1 MIVCKT
7 IVYVVVLV
15 VFTVKVDGDEQNLT
29 IPSFAGEEYHTKET
43 SMEHLLLRTNEIEQK
58 QCDVTET
65 INNMLQ
71 NIEQIRESIDEKLA
85 LQAILSDRLQMTISQ
100 LGDMIGLNLT
110 ALQIQSNIAIK
121 KVQETI
127 SQKMLHQQKLY
138 EGLPASIN
146 QLSETLA
153 QNLTALQSST
163 IMKDQESLD
172 QKLSLLE
179 KLSEELPSTI
189 NESVNQLRK
198 TLDQNFTALQ
208 TQVNATI
215 KQDRESTNEM
225 LTEIAG
231 TINQLIKTINHN
243 YMTLE
248 TRLNKIQSEQNAS
261 KKYAQMQLEI
271 QLQESKKDF
280 KMLMLKSGFNLQG
293 ISFRSCGENPSKR
306 SGKYLIQPSKNDE
319 PFLGYCE
326 QTAFGGGWLVIQYR
340 YDGSVD
346 FYRNWTEYRNG
357 FGSVDGEF
365 WLGLEYLYQLTSL
378 RKHELLVELKD
389 FNGNYKY
396 ARYSEFA
403 ISSEEEQYSLTKL
416 GSYTGTAG
424 DSLLY
429 HKGKKFSTKD
439 RDNDP
444 WQTTDCA
451 NQCQGGWWYGF
462 CAHTNLNGM
471 RIDNVTEESMTWF
484 HYNKS
489 WQGMARSRMLIR
501 ET

>member
-1 MIVCKT
+1 
-7 IVYVVVLV
+7 
-15 VFTVKVDGDEQNLT
+15 
-29 IPSFAGEEYHTKET
+29 
-43 SMEHLLLRTNEIEQK
+43 
-58 QCDVTET
+58 
-65 INNMLQ
+65 
-71 NIEQIRESIDEKLA
+71 KLA

-138 EGLPASIN
+138 ESIN

-163 IMKDQESLD
+163 MMKDQESLD

-225 LTEIAG
+225 LTEIAASK
-231 TINQLIKTINHN
+231 NDLAR
-243 YMTLE
+243 YMTISGLDF
-248 TRLNKIQSEQNAS
+248 QS
-261 KKYAQMQLEI
+261 
-271 QLQESKKDF
+271 
-280 KMLMLKSGFNLQG
+280 
-293 ISFRSCGENPSKR
+293 ISFESCKENLSKR
-306 SGKYLIQPSKNDE
+306 SGKYLIQPTENDE
-319 PFLGYCE
+319 PFLGYCA

-346 FYRNWTEYRNG
+346 FSRNWTEYRNG
-357 FGSVDGEF
+357 FGSMYREF
-365 WLGLEYLYQLTSL
+365 WLGLEHLHRVTTA
-378 RKHELLVELKD
+378 RKHELMVELKD
-389 FNGNYKY
+389 FDGNYIY
-396 ARYSEFA
+396 ARYDEFA
-403 ISSEEEQYSLTKL
+403 IGSEDEQYPLTKL

-424 DSLLY
+424 DALNY
-429 HKGKKFSTKD
+429 HKDMKFSTVD
-439 RDNDP
+439 RDNDVS
-444 WQTTDCA
+444 TTHCA
-451 NQCQGGWWYGF
+451 RYWKGAWWYKG
-462 CAHTNLNGM
+462 CHNSNLNGIYKNSVEGENIVWNTYK
-471 RIDNVTEESMTWF
+471 RYWGLA
-484 HYNKS
+484 Y
-489 WQGMARSRMLIR
+489 SRMMIR
-501 ET
+501 ETK